1 MPKQQPIEEIIIEE
15 GQDDLSRHPQTTSP
29 STHPEWQHIT
39 PKPPPPASKLVA
51 SIKLD
56 LYKEDVMSCFW
67 AAVANNDLTDRMLTL
82 TEEIILEINAAH
94 YTVWAWRW
102 KCLEALG
109 GVALFPHLDAQ
120 ERQLMFAVAASN
132 AKNYQ
137 LWNHRRKYA
146 LARGKCGVKHVE
158 EELEFS
164 AGCLELDNKNYHAW
178 SHRQAVIKQFID
190 SDGDY
195 EIKPQQ
201 VGEVLEKEL
210 KYTDT
215 LLETDVRN
223 NSAWSQRA
231 FLLPLLT
238 AAAEEEEEE
247 EGKGDSNDSSALS
260 LEPVIKSEV
269 EYTVDK
275 INIASYNE
283 SAWNYLRYL
292 AHFNSSSSHT
302 MDGYHEYEEVALNV
316 LDTRPWCSPALEFL
330 ADVHSE
336 RATILKKKENSQE
349 EEGYV
354 VTVNLATDLY
364 KKLIKLNP
372 VKAPYFRYRIE
383 RLAS

>member
-1 MPKQQPIEEIIIEE
+1 MPKQPPIEEIDADQE
-15 GQDDLSRHPQTTSP
+15 DLSRHP
-29 STHPEWQHIT
+29 STRPEWQHIT
-39 PKPPPPASKLVA
+39 LKPPPPASQLVV
-51 SIKLD
+51 SIKVD
-56 LYKEDVMSCFW
+56 LYTEDVMSCFW

-102 KCLEALG
+102 KCVEALG
-109 GVALFPHLDAQ
+109 GVALFPHLAAQ

-146 LARGKCGVKHVE
+146 LARGRGRGSLNME

-164 AGCLELDNKNYHAW
+164 AGCLELDAKNYHAW
-178 SHRQAVIKQFID
+178 AHRQAVITQRVAGG
-190 SDGDY
+190 DGDHV
-195 EIKPQQ
+195 KPPQQ
-201 VGEVLEKEL
+201 VVVEVLEKEL

-215 LLETDVRN
+215 LLEMDVRN

-231 FLLPLLT
+231 FLLPPLLV
-238 AAAEEEEEE
+238 AAAPAREEKEN
-247 EGKGDSNDSSALS
+247 GSNDSSTS
-260 LEPVIKSEV
+260 SSIPHIKSEV

-275 INIASYNE
+275 IHIAPHNE

-292 AHFNSSSSHT
+292 AHFNSGSNNI
-302 MDGYHEYEEVALNV
+302 MEDGDYDYEEVALNV

-330 ADVHSE
+330 ADLHSE
-336 RATILKKKENSQE
+336 RAMIIKKNSKD

-354 VTVNLATDLY
+354 VTVKLAKDLY

-372 VKAPYFRYRIE
+372 VKAPYFRYRIA
-383 RLAS
+383 RLS

>member
-1 MPKQQPIEEIIIEE
+1 M
-15 GQDDLSRHPQTTSP
+15 R
-29 STHPEWQHIT
+29 
-39 PKPPPPASKLVA
+39 
-51 SIKLD
+51 
-56 LYKEDVMSCFW
+56 CFW

-102 KCLEALG
+102 KCVEALG
-109 GVALFPHLDAQ
+109 GVALFPHLAAQ
-120 ERQLMFAVAASN
+120 ERQLMFAVAVSN

-146 LARGKCGVKHVE
+146 LARGKCGVKHLE

-164 AGCLELDNKNYHAW
+164 AGCLELDTKNYHAW
-178 SHRQAVIKQFID
+178 AHRQAVIKQCVD

-201 VGEVLEKEL
+201 IVEVLEKEL

-231 FLLPLLT
+231 FLLPLLI
-238 AAAEEEEEE
+238 AAAEEEVC
-247 EGKGDSNDSSALS
+247 DNNDSSTLS
-260 LEPVIKSEV
+260 LKPVIKSEV

-275 INIASYNE
+275 IHIASHNE

-292 AHFNSSSSHT
+292 AHFNSSSNNT
-302 MDGYHEYEEVALNV
+302 MDGDYEYEEVALNV

-336 RATILKKKENSQE
+336 RAMILKKKENSKE
-349 EEGYV
+349 EEGYL

-364 KKLIKLNP
+364 KKLMKLNP

-383 RLAS
+383 RLSS